1 MWFDKNLHPIF
12 STSLRVMLSPPPL
25 SLSPGLS
32 SYFNFILSVSR
43 SPIPRCYRPLKHSV
57 TDFHLLFSFSFFQH
71 LHINLRP
78 SCLPSRGA
86 GNGEKVAKEWLRCQF
101 INTAHRETAWMKA
114 PMPLENYPPSRGQVI
129 CYTVE
134 HHNKHQHIHMQSEGY
149 KLELGK

>member
-1 MWFDKNLHPIF
+1 MWFDKNLYPIF
-12 STSLRVMLSPPPL
+12 STSFQVMLSL
-25 SLSPGLS
+25 SLCLFLLDFLPISISSCQSVAHLFHAVTGLS
-32 SYFNFILSVSR
+32 ETLCHRFQF
-43 SPIPRCYRPLKHSV
+43 
-57 TDFHLLFSFSFFQH
+57 FFQH

-78 SCLPSRGA
+78 SCLPSWGA

-134 HHNKHQHIHMQSEGY
+134 HHNKHQHIHIQSEGY

>member
-12 STSLRVMLSPPPL
+12 STSLRVMLS
-25 SLSPGLS
+25 LSP
-32 SYFNFILSVSR
+32 SVSF
-43 SPIPRCYRPLKHSV
+43 SWTFFLFQ
-57 TDFHLLFSFSFFQH
+57 FHPVSQSLTYSTLLPASETLCHRFPSSFFLFFFQH

-78 SCLPSRGA
+78 SCLPSRVA